1 MIFALAETIA
11 SFRFF
16 RSLLVPPWY
25 TPPHLLLDMENMDLQ
40 PEDVRV
46 PSGDSSPTQVPP
58 DDNLSH
64 QDHTAD
70 STPPADPAL
79 LPSRTNTMRTI
90 RITLIKF
97 TIPPTELG
105 PSLNHLR
112 NGLVADAT
120 RHAIGSIV
128 LGSTIRPFVGSR

>member
-1 MIFALAETIA
+1 
-11 SFRFF
+11 
-16 RSLLVPPWY
+16 
-25 TPPHLLLDMENMDLQ
+25 MENMDLQ

-58 DDNLSH
+58 DDSLFY

-79 LPSRTNTMRTI
+79 LPS
-90 RITLIKF
+90 
-97 TIPPTELG
+97 IPRSENQYNEDYTDYARQIHNSTHGAWPVA
-105 PSLNHLR
+105 NHLR
-112 NGLVADAT
+112 NGLVADVT

-128 LGSTIRPFVGSR
+128 LGSTIRPFPGITVTLNTTNLQPATLSTITPLPNGP